1 MNRDPSRKKQL
12 AALFPGFA
20 ATGRAIPSLLR
31 SDLMVLVTTFFL
43 QMVGVLALGLFGALL
58 DRDSLWLLEYW
69 TLISMALAGAWS
81 TLGSGKWHFRFPLA
95 VFAALWFLVAYVAAV
110 DAWQGKSAVDA
121 ELIAAALLSFG
132 LAAFGAV
139 WIRSIGGVE
148 YRRPGVAAA
157 QSPLRRG
164 QFNLA
169 TLMAGMLLVAMTA
182 ALFQTPS
189 TLWNGIEEALSAD
202 LDDEENWLI
211 AGLIVASMF
220 AALGA
225 MRWRF
230 SAAILLIAAALAL
243 GVHNGPVE
251 LLQLRYGRWRALD
264 WIAEWLT
271 AGVVASSLAA
281 FVLNGLR
288 LLGFQLM
295 RSPAE

>member
-1 MNRDPSRKKQL
+1 MSRAPSRKEQL

-20 ATGRAIPSLLR
+20 AMGRAIHSLLQ
-31 SDLMVLVTTFFL
+31 SDLVVLVTTFVAL
-43 QMVGVLALGLFGALL
+43 LAGSLAFAFVGALL
-58 DRDSLWLLEYW
+58 SRDSLWLLEYW
-69 TLISMALAGAWS
+69 TLISLALAGAWS
-81 TLGSGKWHFRFPLA
+81 TLGSGRWHFRFPLA
-95 VFAALWFLVAYVAAV
+95 LYAALWFLVAYVAAV
-110 DAWQGKSAVDA
+110 DAWQASSAVDP
-121 ELIAAALLSFG
+121 ELIAAALLAFA

-139 WIRSIGGVE
+139 WIRSIGGVV
-148 YRRPGVAAA
+148 YRRAGAVAS
-157 QSPLRRG
+157 QQLLRRG

-202 LDDEENWLI
+202 LDDEDNWLI
-211 AGLIVASMF
+211 AGLVVASLF

-225 MRWRF
+225 MGWRF
-230 SAAILLIAAALAL
+230 SAAILVIAACLAL
-243 GVHNGPVE
+243 WVHNGPVE
-251 LLQLRYGRWRALD
+251 LFQLRIRRWRALD
-264 WIAEWLT
+264 WTTEWLT
-271 AGVVASSLAA
+271 AGIFASSLAA